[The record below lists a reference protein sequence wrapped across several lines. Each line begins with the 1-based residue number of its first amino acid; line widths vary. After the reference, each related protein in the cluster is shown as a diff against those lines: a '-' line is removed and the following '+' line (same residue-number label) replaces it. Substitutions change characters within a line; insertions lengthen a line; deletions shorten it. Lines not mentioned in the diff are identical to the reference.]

1 MNKKNIR
8 MAAIILGGVFVW
20 MLLGL
25 FAPSERK
32 PEIRDVENKRF

>member
-25 FAPSERK
+25 LAPRERK
-32 PEIRDVENKRF
+32 PEIRDD